1 MQSFAALPN
10 VPLQP
15 GAEVTACF
23 LALRI
28 TDFHAAARYVQQ
40 LPYGRTSDRANCRL
54 VLSEGRG
61 TCSAK
66 HALLAQLARE
76 QGVDIALTIGM
87 YQMTERNT
95 PGVGSVL
102 EHYNLPSI
110 PEAHCYLVHQE
121 RRIDVTRNLDERE
134 FEPIATFLIEEEIT
148 TEQIGEYK
156 RRRHQAFMRQW
167 LHRRALLDFNLDQL
181 WRIREQRIAALGRI

>member
-15 GAEVTACF
+15 GAEVTAHF
-23 LALRI
+23 LALGL
-28 TDFHAAARYVQQ
+28 TNFHAAARYVQH
-40 LPYGRTSDRANCRL
+40 LPYGRTSDRTDCQL

-76 QGVDIALTIGM
+76 QGVDIALTIGI

-102 EHYNLPSI
+102 EHYNLLYI
-110 PEAHCYLVHQE
+110 PEAHCYLTYNGI
-121 RRIDVTRNLDERE
+121 RIDVTRSGVMPV
-134 FEPIATFLIEEEIT
+134 EPITDFLYEETIT
-148 TEQIGEYK
+148 PEQIGAYK
-156 RRRHQAFMRQW
+156 IALHQRVLQDWVAGAGCVGTRTFEEVWQ
-167 LHRRALLDFNLDQL
+167 
-181 WRIREQRIAALGRI
+181 IREACIAALSV

>member
-15 GAEVTACF
+15 GAEVTAHF
-23 LALRI
+23 LALGL
-28 TDFHAAARYVQQ
+28 TNFHAAARYVQQ

-76 QGVDIALTIGM
+76 QGVDIALTMGI
-87 YQMTERNT
+87 YQMTEHNT

-102 EHYNLPSI
+102 EHYNLPYI
-110 PEAHCYLVHQE
+110 PEAHCYLTYHGI
-121 RRIDVTRNLDERE
+121 RIDVTRSGVTPV
-134 FEPIATFLIEEEIT
+134 EPITVFLYEETIT
-148 TEQIGEYK
+148 PEQIGAYK
-156 RRRHQAFMRQW
+156 IALHQRVLRDWVAGSGCVGTRTFEEIWQIRQ
-167 LHRRALLDFNLDQL
+167 AC
-181 WRIREQRIAALGRI
+181 IAALSV

>member
-15 GAEVTACF
+15 GAEVTAHF
-23 LALRI
+23 LALGLSN
-28 TDFHAAARYVQQ
+28 FHAAARYVQQ

-95 PGVGSVL
+95 PGVGPVL

-110 PEAHCYLVHQE
+110 PEAHCYLTYNGT
-121 RRIDVTRNLDERE
+121 RIDVTRAGVTPV
-134 FEPIATFLIEEEIT
+134 EPITDFLYEETIT
-148 TEQIGEYK
+148 PEQIGDYK
-156 RRRHQAFMRQW
+156 MA
-167 LHRRALLDFNLDQL
+167 LHHRILRDWVAGSGCAGTRTFEEV
-181 WRIREQRIAALGRI
+181 WHIREACIAALSV